1 MKPVW
6 DELSE
11 EYKDSSSVVIA
22 DVDCTVEADLCGDY
36 DVSGYPTIKYF
47 TAETD
52 EKGDSYDGGRD
63 MDSLRAHVKDK
74 LEKLCSVAD
83 PADCNDKEVAY
94 IAKMKAKGEADIT
107 KQFDR
112 LTKMKEDSKME
123 KSLKQWLLQRLSI
136 LRQFQEAA
144 AHLEE

>member
-52 EKGDSYDGGRD
+52 EKGDSYDGDCGATAC
-63 MDSLRAHVKDK
+63 SCRA
-74 LEKLCSVAD
+74 
-83 PADCNDKEVAY
+83 
-94 IAKMKAKGEADIT
+94 
-107 KQFDR
+107 R
-112 LTKMKEDSKME
+112 LPP
-123 KSLKQWLLQRLSI
+123 I
-136 LRQFQEAA
+136 YC
-144 AHLEE
+144 